1 MAEPRTKGQALCAE
15 LKANPRINAASI
27 DGNVLST
34 ILNAKV
40 SWLERKQQ
48 ELPLESFAG
57 YLKKSERSFYDALT
71 RNRTVFILECKKAS
85 PSKGLI
91 RPEFNPVEIAS
102 VYRRYASAISVLA
115 DEPFFQ
121 GKYEYIAEVSRAVDI
136 PVLCKDFIYDPYQVY
151 LARHNNADAILLML
165 SVLTDEAYTEL
176 CDLAHSLGMGV
187 LTEASHEDEIER
199 AIRLNARIVGI
210 NNRNLRTLT
219 VDLNQV
225 RKLSAL
231 VPDDRVIISESGIYT
246 HDEVLNLRHY
256 ANGFLVGSSLTSEP
270 DIDKACRRLI
280 YGENKICGI
289 TRIED
294 AVSSHKAGIYYN
306 GLIFAEKSP
315 RYITPEK
322 AKSLIIAAVNAGC
335 NQEFVGVFVNTP
347 AEKAAETAALTGI
360 SVIQLHGSEDGAYI
374 SELAA
379 ILSEMK
385 LNVKIWK
392 AVPVKNNVYPAELV
406 NEYLENSGIDRVLL
420 DTGNASGFGGT
431 GQTFD
436 WSLVTGDRSRIIV
449 AGGLN
454 PENAAAARDMS
465 ETVGLDLNSG
475 LEDAPGIKN
484 PEKIAAALKAVTSY

>member
-1 MAEPRTKGQALCAE
+1 MSDPRTKGQPLCDALRS
-15 LKANPRINAASI
+15 NPRINAASI

-40 SWLERKQQ
+40 DWLFRKQQ
-48 ELPLESFAG
+48 ELPLDSFKDT
-57 YLKKSERSFYDALT
+57 LKKSERSFYDALT
-71 RNRTVFILECKKAS
+71 SDRTVFILECKKAS

-91 RPEFNPVEIAS
+91 RPVFDPVEIAS
-102 VYRRYASAISVLA
+102 VYRKYASAISVLA

-121 GKYEYIAEVSRAVDI
+121 GRYEYIADVSAAVDV
-136 PVLCKDFIYDPYQVY
+136 PVLCKDFIFDPYQVY
-151 LARHNNADAILLML
+151 LARHNRADAVLLML

-176 CDLAHSLGMGV
+176 RDLAHSLGMGV
-187 LTEASHEDEIER
+187 LTEASHEDEIAR
-199 AIRLNARIVGI
+199 AIKLNARIVGI

-225 RKLSAL
+225 RTLSAL

-256 ANGFLVGSSLTSEP
+256 ADGFLVGSSLTSEP
-270 DIDKACRRLI
+270 DIERACRRLI
-280 YGENKICGI
+280 YGENKVCGI
-289 TRIED
+289 TRVED
-294 AVSSHKAGIYYN
+294 AVASDEAGIFYN

-315 RYITPEK
+315 RYIKPEA
-322 AKSLIIAAVNAGC
+322 AKSLIIASREAGC
-335 NQEFVGVFVNTP
+335 GQEFVGVFVNSP
-347 AEKAAETAALTGI
+347 AEEIVRIAEETGI
-360 SVIQLHGSEDGAYI
+360 SVIQLHGSEDKEYVNGLEA
-374 SELAA
+374 L
-379 ILSEMK
+379 LK
-385 LNVKIWK
+385 QHGLRVRIWK
-392 AVPVKNNVYPAELV
+392 ALPVKDNVYPEEAV
-406 NEYLENSGIDRVLL
+406 TDYLENSAVSRIVL

-436 WSLVTGDRSRIIV
+436 WSRITGHRNRIIV

-454 PENAAAARDMS
+454 PDNAAKARDLS

-484 PEKIAAALKAVTSY
+484 PEKILKAMEAVTAY